1 MQTSP
6 ANVFTLHMLL
16 AHAERVLA
24 TGPHPEK
31 SRRDAEVLL
40 LHLLHKN
47 APGANL
53 AWLIAHQDE
62 IASADVANALRELV
76 ERRAAGEPLQY
87 ITGETEF
94 YHLPIEVNRDV
105 LIPRPETELLVE
117 KAVELARDFPT
128 PRILDVGTGS
138 GAIAIA
144 LAHECPAAMVTA
156 TEISEAA
163 LKIARRNAANI
174 RVADRIRFL
183 QGDLLEPVA
192 AEKFD
197 LVVSNPPYVP
207 ERDRE
212 SLSVEVR
219 DFEPPQALF
228 AGEDSLAVYRRLIPA
243 AFDALVS
250 GGFVV
255 LEIGYGQKESVAAL
269 LANSGFTETH
279 FTPDLQGI
287 PRIASARRP

>member
-1 MQTSP
+1 
-6 ANVFTLHMLL
+6 MLL
-16 AHAERVLA
+16 VHAERVLA

-31 SRRDAEVLL
+31 ARRDAEVLF
-40 LHLLHKN
+40 LHLLQEKDP
-47 APGANL
+47 AKNL
-53 AWLIAHQDE
+53 AWLIAHE
-62 IASADVANALRELV
+62 EENAPADVANALRALV
-76 ERRAAGEPLQY
+76 QRRAAGEPLQY

-94 YHLPIEVNRDV
+94 YRLPIAVNRDA

-117 KAVELARDFPT
+117 KAVELARDFPR

-144 LAHECPAAMVTA
+144 LAHECPAAKITA

-163 LKIARRNAANI
+163 LRLACRNAANMG
-174 RVADRIRFL
+174 VANRIRFL

-207 ERDRE
+207 ERDRD

-228 AGEDSLAVYRRLIPA
+228 AGEDGLAIYHRLIPTA
-243 AFDALVS
+243 VRALVS
-250 GGFVV
+250 GGYVL
-255 LEIGYGQKESVAAL
+255 LEIGYGQTESVGTL
-269 LANSGFTETH
+269 LAQSGFTGIK